1 MKTRNHI
8 TAFYVEA
15 LLLIVVFIGII
26 MVLTGV
32 FGQGIMRSS
41 DAKALTESVILA
53 ENAAEMAAASDS
65 GEELLTRMNE
75 NNNARTL
82 TDGVYTVEARYNED
96 LEADENGKYIV
107 DISWEPE
114 GDEGGLVKNLILVSL
129 EGGDE
134 PVYTLESAVYVKEG
148 RS

>member
-41 DAKALTESVILA
+41 EAKALTESVILA

-114 GDEGGLVKNLILVSL
+114 GDGGGLVKNQILVSL

-148 RS
+148 R